1 MAFANFETVARAAL
15 AQAQTL
21 VPAWL
26 PEGKQHGS
34 EYVTRN
40 PTRQDATAGSFSINL
55 ESGAWSDFAEGG
67 NAKGG
72 DLISLYAYLHGL
84 PQGKACAALARDL
97 GVAPPPAA
105 KTDNSKHVSPVPDSA
120 PEPPAKHPRHGKPS
134 AQWIYCDPDG
144 QVLSYQYRFETPDG
158 KQFSPVTLWVNTDT
172 GKLFWRFRKAPG
184 QAPLYRLD
192 QLYSRPDAPVVIC
205 EGEKAADAAQRLL
218 PGFIAVTSPNGAKA
232 PDKADFSH
240 LRDRAVTIWP
250 DSDAPGKAYAE
261 AVAGILKTLGVAARI
276 APPIPDAEIGF
287 DAADAEVAGWTQ
299 QQARAYIDSATEAVI
314 SDRPT
319 KEKRPAGDD
328 IEAPPK
334 AAIGQPRPAWQLE
347 AGHLPEAVDYAER
360 ILIRECSG
368 IYQRG
373 YLCRITTQAL
383 PTVRGIERPAGA
395 ITITTVDPHWLNDQL
410 DRFIQWLRWNKKKE
424 EYVEAD
430 APMTLAHRLIARAG
444 QWRFPVLTGV
454 TTAPTIRPDGSLLQQ
469 PGYDA
474 ATGLFFD
481 PQGEI
486 FTPIPEQPTQADGRA
501 ALDFLIREVLSSQCE
516 SDPDQTGFA
525 FTSPT
530 ARSAALSAILT
541 PLVRHS
547 LRTAPLHLISATHA
561 GSGKSLLAD
570 VVALVATGKPAT
582 IFDLGDDEDE
592 QEKRLLSV
600 LLAGDAVINLD
611 NLERPL
617 GGGHINKVLTQE
629 TFTGRVLGQSRNATA
644 PTTTTWLATGNNAG
658 VSEDMTRRVVL
669 CELDPQ
675 VEAPQN
681 RQFSR
686 DLHAWIPAH
695 RPALVAAGLTAIRA
709 YIVAGK
715 PKQPALMMG
724 SFEDYHHTV
733 RSALIWLGEA
743 DPLGDTAK
751 MEDAD
756 PTRAKLRALL
766 SAWHGAFGSV
776 PTTAKEAVARANS
789 VLRDENGNEAPH
801 DPILRETLQEH
812 FADDRRG
819 GISARYLGEFLKKFK
834 GRIENGARFDLAGVS
849 HSAKLWRVSITN
861 KTRFEAKKGES
872 GESGESISP
881 QHAKNTIPH
890 FAQPP
895 AYSAAQPPAYSDI
908 DLGQNDSPDSPDSP
922 GAACGQKIDRLKMTP
937 QDPADPAGR
946 PNPESPLAPFLQK
959 IARAYPP
966 AAPVPVDQPA
976 ATAAA
981 ADPVAARIVELEA
994 QGWSPWNAKAKAEGE
1009 AREARKGRRPG
1020 EI

>member
-1 MAFANFETVARAAL
+1 MPLDFAAVKAVALR
-15 AQAQTL
+15 QSETL
-21 VPAWL
+21 VSAWL
-26 PEGKQHGS
+26 PGGKQHGE
-34 EYVTRN
+34 EYVSRN
-40 PTRQDATAGSFSINL
+40 PTRSDDAAGSFSINL
-55 ESGAWSDFAEGG
+55 QSGAWSDFAEGG
-67 NAKGG
+67 DAKGG
-72 DLISLYAYLHGL
+72 DLISLYAYLNNL
-84 PQGKACAALARDL
+84 TQGKACAALAQQL

-105 KTDNSKHVSPVPDSA
+105 ASTTKAKPWTKPVPQPGDQHVSPVPNSA
-120 PEPPAKHPRHGKPS
+120 PPPPNLTGKNAPT
-134 AQWIYCDPDG
+134 AVWVYADPDG
-144 QVLSYQYRFETPDG
+144 QILQYRYRWDKPDG
-158 KQFSPVTLWVNTDT
+158 NKRFSPITLWKVATT
-172 GKLFWRFRKAPG
+172 GELQWFYSKAPG
-184 QAPLYRLD
+184 QQPLYRLD
-192 QLYSRPDAPVVIC
+192 ALYSRPDAPVVVS
-205 EGEKAADAAQRLL
+205 EGEKAADAAARLL
-218 PGFIAVTSPNGAKA
+218 PDFVTTTSIDGAKA
-232 PDKADFSH
+232 ADKADFSH
-240 LRDRAVTIWP
+240 LRGRAVTIWP
-250 DSDAPGKAYAE
+250 DADKPGRGYAQD
-261 AVAGILKTLGVAARI
+261 VAAILKQLGVAARI
-276 APPIPDAEIGF
+276 APPIPNVEAGF
-287 DAADAEVAGWTQ
+287 DAADAEAVGWTQ
-299 QQARAYIDSATEAVI
+299 QQAKEYVDSATEAAI
-314 SDRPT
+314 ADRPA
-319 KEKRPAGDD
+319 KEKRGIEAGTAGTEID
-328 IEAPPK
+328 APPK
-334 AAIGQPRPAWQLE
+334 AAVGQPRPAWQLE

-395 ITITTVDPHWLNDQL
+395 IAIAAVDCHWLNDQL
-410 DRFIQWLRWNKKKE
+410 DRFIQWLRWNKKKA

-454 TTAPTIRPDGSLLQQ
+454 TTAPTIRPDGSLLQR

-501 ALDFLIREVLSSQCE
+501 ALDLLIREVLSSQCE

-570 VVALVATGKPAT
+570 VCALIATGKTAT
-582 IFDLGDDEDE
+582 IFDLGDDDDE

-600 LLAGDAVINLD
+600 LLAGDSVINLD

-675 VEAPQN
+675 VEVPQD

-686 DLHAWIPAH
+686 DLHSWIPAN
-695 RPALVAAGLTAIRA
+695 RPALVAAALTAIRA

-715 PKQPALMMG
+715 PKQAVPVMG
-724 SFEDYHHTV
+724 SFEDYHRTV

-751 MEDAD
+751 MEDND

-766 SAWHGAFGSV
+766 LAWFAAFGSV

-789 VLRDENGNEAPH
+789 VLRDETGNEVPH
-801 DPILRETLQEH
+801 DPILRETLQDH

-834 GRIENGARFDLAGVS
+834 GRIENGARFEKCGDDRNKVV
-849 HSAKLWRVSITN
+849 LWRVAITN
-861 KTRFEAKKGES
+861 KTRFEGNSAGS
-872 GESGESISP
+872 AGSAGSLLP
-881 QHAKNTIPH
+881 QHASESLSPVAIKSSGEMHTARKNH
-890 FAQPP
+890 
-895 AYSAAQPPAYSDI
+895 SDI
-908 DLGQNDSPDSPDSP
+908 D
-922 GAACGQKIDRLKMTP
+922 RLEMTP
-937 QDPADPAGR
+937 QDPADPADSDFH
-946 PNPESPLAPFLQK
+946 PAD
-959 IARAYPP
+959 P
-966 AAPVPVDQPA
+966 AA
-976 ATAAA
+976 
-981 ADPVAARIVELEA
+981 
-994 QGWSPWNAKAKAEGE
+994 GWEVL
-1009 AREARKGRRPG
+1009 
-1020 EI
+1020 

>member
-1 MAFANFETVARAAL
+1 MAFASFEVVARAAL

-21 VPAWL
+21 VPSWL
-26 PEGKQHGS
+26 PEGRQHGS
-34 EYVTRN
+34 EYISKN
-40 PTRQDATAGSFSINL
+40 PTRQDAAAGSFSINL
-55 ESGAWSDFAEGG
+55 LTGAWSDFAEGG
-67 NAKGG
+67 DAKGG
-72 DLISLYAYLHGL
+72 DLISLHRYLHGL
-84 PQGKACAALARDL
+84 PSQKAARDDLAQQL
-97 GVAPPPAA
+97 GVAPPPARSNA
-105 KTDNSKHVSPVPDSA
+105 DNARHVSPVPDSA
-120 PEPPAKHPRHGKPS
+120 PEPPARHKDLGAPS

-144 QVLSYQYRFETPDG
+144 QVLSYRYRFETATG
-158 KQFSPVTLWVNTDT
+158 KEFRPVSLWVNQDT
-172 GKLFWRFRKAPG
+172 SKLFWRFKEAPG
-184 QAPLYRLD
+184 QRPLYGLDRL
-192 QLYSRPDAPVVIC
+192 YARPAAPVVVC

-218 PGFIAVTSPNGAKA
+218 PDFVAVTSTDGAKA
-232 PDKADFSH
+232 PSKADWQP
-240 LRDRAVTIWP
+240 LRDRQVTIWP
-250 DSDAPGKAYAE
+250 DADKPGQGYAE
-261 AVAGILKTLGVAARI
+261 AVTGILKALGVTARV
-276 APPIPDAEIGF
+276 APPISDAEIGF
-287 DAADAEVAGWTQ
+287 DAADAEAAGWTQ
-299 QQARAYIDSATEAVI
+299 QQAKDYVESAVEAVVA
-314 SDRPT
+314 DRPT
-319 KEKRPAGDD
+319 PKP
-328 IEAPPK
+328 PPK
-334 AAIGQPRPAWQLE
+334 AGQALQDSGALTGMIQREAAWQLE
-347 AGHLPEAVDYAER
+347 AGHLPEAVDYAEQV
-360 ILIRECSG
+360 LIRNQAG

-373 YLCRITTQAL
+373 YLCRITTQAM

-395 ITITTVDPHWLNDQL
+395 IAIATVNPHWLHDQL
-410 DRFIQWLRWNKKKE
+410 DRNIQWLRWNKKKE
-424 EYVEAD
+424 EYQDTD

-454 TTAPTIRPDGSLLQQ
+454 TTAPTIRPDGSLLQL

-481 PQGEI
+481 PQGEV
-486 FTPIPEQPTQADGRA
+486 FTPIPEHPTQADGRA
-501 ALDFLIREVLSSQCE
+501 ALDLLIREVLSSRCE

-525 FTSPT
+525 FTSAT

-570 VVALVATGKPAT
+570 ACALIATGNTAT
-582 IFDLGDDEDE
+582 IFDLGDDDDE

-611 NLERPL
+611 NLEAPL

-686 DLHAWIPAH
+686 DLKQWIPAN

-715 PKQPALMMG
+715 PKQAAPVMG
-724 SFEDYHHTV
+724 SFEDYHSTV

-751 MEDAD
+751 MEDND
-756 PTRAKLRALL
+756 PTRVKLRSLL

-776 PTTAKEAVARANS
+776 PTTAKEAIARANS
-789 VLRDENGNEAPH
+789 VLRDETGDEVPH
-801 DPILRETLQEH
+801 DPILRETLQDH

-834 GRIENGARFDLAGVS
+834 GRIENGARFEKCGDFRRAIQ
-849 HSAKLWRVSITN
+849 WRVFITN
-861 KTRFEAKKGES
+861 KTRFSCESCES
-872 GESGESISP
+872 GESVSP
-881 QHAKNTIPH
+881 QHAKNHIHPA
-890 FAQPP
+890 AQPP
-895 AYSAAQPPAYSDI
+895 AQPPAYSD
-908 DLGQNDSPDSPDSP
+908 LGRGENDSQDSQDSH
-922 GAACGQKIDRLKMTP
+922 GADFQ
-937 QDPADPAGR
+937 PAD
-946 PNPESPLAPFLQK
+946 S
-959 IARAYPP
+959 
-966 AAPVPVDQPA
+966 
-976 ATAAA
+976 A
-981 ADPVAARIVELEA
+981 ADV
-994 QGWSPWNAKAKAEGE
+994 GE
-1009 AREARKGRRPG
+1009 F
-1020 EI
+1020 